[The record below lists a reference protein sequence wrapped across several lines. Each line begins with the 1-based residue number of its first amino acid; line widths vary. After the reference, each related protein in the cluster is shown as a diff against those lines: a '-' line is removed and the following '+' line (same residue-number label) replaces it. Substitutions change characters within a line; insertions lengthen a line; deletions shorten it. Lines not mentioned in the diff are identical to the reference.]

1 MCYLIAKKF
10 DDEGC
15 IAVEAVRGKALAELV
30 TYLSLKTLDKNI
42 QILTV
47 SNKEMFGEYEPYHMM
62 ETEADFIQKVFSM

>member
-1 MCYLIAKKF
+1 MCYLIAKKY

-15 IAVEAVRGKALAELV
+15 IAVETERGKALAALV

-47 SNKEMFGEYEPYHMM
+47 SNKELFGEYEPYHMVG
-62 ETEADFIQKVFSM
+62 TEVDFIQKVFSM